1 MIWLVLFVLFVLLI
15 VAAAWL
21 ANQQSGGTL
30 PYTRRAALFTPA
42 ERSFLG
48 VLDQAV
54 GEQYRIF
61 GKVRVADVVGV
72 QKMNDRA
79 AWQRAFNRI
88 SAKHFDFILCDP
100 KDLSVIAAI
109 ELDDSSHDSGRG
121 QQRDDFLNRACEAA
135 DLPLI
140 RVRASNTYNVAD
152 IKQQIQEAITPEQES
167 SLAIEAQPSSQNP
180 PSTSPPCPKCG
191 AEMVRRT
198 AKSGKHAGQVFW
210 GCSTFPKCRG
220 AMKFQD

>member
-21 ANQQSGGTL
+21 ASQQGAGAL
-30 PYTRRAALFTPA
+30 PYTRRAALFSPA

-48 VLDQAV
+48 VLEQAV
-54 GEQYRIF
+54 GAQYRIF

-109 ELDDSSHDSGRG
+109 ELNDRSHKNPKR
-121 QQRDDFLNRACEAA
+121 QQRDDFLTRVCESIE
-135 DLPLI
+135 LPLI
-140 RVRASNTYNVAD
+140 QLPARRGYQLDA
-152 IKQQIQEAITPEQES
+152 IKETIATALPP
-167 SLAIEAQPSSQNP
+167 AQP
-180 PSTSPPCPKCG
+180 
-191 AEMVRRT
+191 
-198 AKSGKHAGQVFW
+198 
-210 GCSTFPKCRG
+210 
-220 AMKFQD
+220 D

>member
-1 MIWLVLFVLFVLLI
+1 MTWLVIAFVLIVLVVL
-15 VAAAWL
+15 VAAVL
-21 ANQQSGGTL
+21 ARQPAGDFPYSRQPTL
-30 PYTRRAALFTPA
+30 FSPA

-61 GKVRVADVVGV
+61 GKVRVADVVSPRKGM
-72 QKMNDRA
+72 KRPD
-79 AWQRAFNRI
+79 WQRAFNRI
-88 SAKHFDFILCDP
+88 NAKHFDFILCDP

-167 SLAIEAQPSSQNP
+167 SPAIEAQPSSQNP
-180 PSTSPPCPKCG
+180 PSTTPPCPKCG
-191 AEMVRRT
+191 AEMARRT